1 MRAFI
6 TLPGHQVPDSCGSQ
20 RGLEGGAWPGL
31 DSQWWVSVLVSTR
44 KAVLGGLGQQRPHKT
59 FLAAKASPALISAS
73 LSDQVCFATGSPRSP
88 GFPTPGSGASILR
101 PHQGLL
107 WFVFYWP
114 PIILALAPRAIS
126 SFLGGGRRR
135 LQNPRAFMSCPC
147 ASHSLFS
154 GKESR
159 KLNYVANAYSS
170 RMSGFL

>member
-1 MRAFI
+1 MRACI
-6 TLPGHQVPDSCGSQ
+6 HHVARTPGPRFLWFPEGPGRGSMAGAGQ
-20 RGLEGGAWPGL
+20 PVVGLCPGFN
-31 DSQWWVSVLVSTR
+31 QKGSTR
-44 KAVLGGLGQQRPHKT
+44 GAGTAKTPQPSWLQRP
-59 FLAAKASPALISAS
+59 ALHSSLHPSLTRSA
-73 LSDQVCFATGSPRSP
+73 LPLDHPDP

-126 SFLGGGRRR
+126 SFLGGGRGR